1 MNDHF
6 GVAICLEDGA
16 AMLKFATPLGGIGE
30 ISIVADGEFAFAAI
44 NYDWLRV
51 HQAGVTGG
59 GITRVADGGIA
70 GKSCEALGIENI
82 RDETETFR
90 DVKIGAV
97 RRTNSGGFLSTMLL
111 GVKTEIGKFRSFRM
125 RENAENSTVIVEVV
139 VVELEV
145 LRHVF

>member
-1 MNDHF
+1 MF
-6 GVAICLEDGA
+6 EFA
-16 AMLKFATPLGGIGE
+16 APLGGVGE

-59 GITRVADGGIA
+59 GIARVADSRIA
-70 GKSCEALGIENI
+70 GKSGEALGIENI
-82 RDETETFR
+82 CDEAEAFC
-90 DVKIGAV
+90 DMKIISV
-97 RRTNSGGFLSTMLL
+97 RGTNSGGFLSAMLL
-111 GVKTEIGKFRSFRM
+111 SVKAEVGKFRGFRM
-125 RENAENSTVIVEVV
+125 RENAEHSTVIVEVV